1 MSYVF
6 VFMVTVILLTRK
18 LSILLDYW
26 IINDLEIS
34 NVWMYVIL
42 MDWIDRLTLSSY
54 FYSRM
59 VGNS

>member
-54 FYSRM
+54 FCSRM